1 MKKRITTLV
10 TLGLIITGIAT
21 YDGIDNRD
29 MTEPENTLWSTN
41 PMKHNNYVKGQC
53 TNYVFDRVRDAGNKI
68 GRSWGDAKYWKVKAQ
83 QDGYTVNHH
92 PKVGSILQSTKGKYG
107 HVAYIEHVFDDG
119 TIKVK
124 EMNFYHPFEITTRDI
139 SPQALK
145 KYYIIHPKENKAK

>member
-53 TNYVFDRVRDAGNKI
+53 TNYVFERVRDSGNKI

-92 PKVGSILQSTKGKYG
+92 PKLAVYYNLLKVNMDMWHILNVSLMT
-107 HVAYIEHVFDDG
+107 
-119 TIKVK
+119 
-124 EMNFYHPFEITTRDI
+124 
-139 SPQALK
+139 ALSK
-145 KYYIIHPKENKAK
+145 